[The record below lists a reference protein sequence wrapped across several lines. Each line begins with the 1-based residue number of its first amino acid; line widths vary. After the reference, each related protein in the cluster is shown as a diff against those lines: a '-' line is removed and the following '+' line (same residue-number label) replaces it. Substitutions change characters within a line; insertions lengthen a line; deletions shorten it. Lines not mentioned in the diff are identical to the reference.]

1 MTQLEQ
7 IIALGNMGYSKEE
20 ITTLMGGSQ
29 PTVAPVQPTVAPA
42 QPTAAPA
49 PAQSTNNVDFLEA
62 LKILGQQMAQPVATP
77 AQPTATPAQPTVA
90 PAQPTVAP
98 AQPTA
103 APEKPS
109 INLTAED
116 LVKLTQGIAVQTA
129 AGSIE
134 TPKSAND
141 IILGMLDVYESTIKK
156 EE

>member
-29 PTVAPVQPTVAPA
+29 PTAAPVQPTVAPA
-42 QPTAAPA
+42 QPTATPVQPA
-49 PAQSTNNVDFLEA
+49 NNVDFLEA
-62 LKILGQQMAQPVATP
+62 LKILGQQMAQPAQQSTALAQPTAVPVAQPATP
-77 AQPTATPAQPTVA
+77 AQQTVTE
-90 PAQPTVAP
+90 QQT
-98 AQPTA
+98 QQ
-103 APEKPS
+103 PS